1 MTNIPNNLSKD
12 KDRNWLVAYTKMHHE
27 KKVQE
32 RLTALG
38 IQSFLPI
45 HTVVRQWSDRKKK
58 VDRVLISMLIF
69 VYVDTH
75 QQLQVLQDPSVLRY
89 MVLRG
94 EHTPAVIPKHQM
106 DSFRFMVER
115 SDAAVNFQECNL
127 QIGQEVRV
135 TQGPLTGLTGQLVTI
150 KGKSNI
156 AIRIDRVGCATV
168 EISVEMVE
176 RIIEN

>member
-12 KDRNWLVAYTKMHHE
+12 KNRNWLAAYVKMHHE

-106 DSFRFMVER
+106 DSFRFMVEQ
-115 SDAAVNFQECNL
+115 SPAPVNFDNASMQL
-127 QIGQEVRV
+127 GQEVRV
-135 TQGPLTGLTGQLVTI
+135 VKGPLAGLTGTLVNI
-150 KGKSNI
+150 KGKSSI
-156 AIRIDRVGCATV
+156 AIEVDRVGWATV
-168 EISVEMVE
+168 EIDASWVEKV
-176 RIIEN
+176 